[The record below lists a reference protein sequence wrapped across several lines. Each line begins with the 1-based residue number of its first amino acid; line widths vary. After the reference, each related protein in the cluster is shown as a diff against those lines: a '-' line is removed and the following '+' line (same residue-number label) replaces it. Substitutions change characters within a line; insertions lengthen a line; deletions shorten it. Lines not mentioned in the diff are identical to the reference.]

1 MRSLSSIL
9 LLTAALAGCSSRP
22 VRLPP
27 ISQAVELTEE
37 NQPPAPSRNLATPA
51 SADSLDTRRDRSVV
65 LVAALESDRTDQI
78 PPEPDSN
85 RLQVVPSLPDDEG
98 LPNNQAEGSLQLDD
112 VIESVYRAYPLLD
125 AALRQRDI
133 AAGDQMAAAGAFD
146 LKFSADS
153 NNMPL
158 GFYETYRQNLKISQP
173 LYTGGEAF
181 AAYRIGRGGVFEPW
195 YLERQTNDAGEFK
208 AGLSVP
214 FSRNRTIDERRAN
227 VWKTTYGRQL
237 VEFEIQAELIDFVQ
251 NASYAYWDWVAAGER
266 YRIAAT
272 LLDLAAKRNDGI
284 ARQVEL
290 GDKDPPILQDNRR
303 LIVSREA
310 KKIEAGR
317 KVQDGAAKLSLYY
330 RDGTGKPLLAS
341 PDALPEFPAPGPVV
355 PEQVDADIQM
365 AIERRPELRVLDLMH
380 QQLEVD
386 YSQAHN
392 EFRPAID
399 GFLAGAQDMGLPTS
413 KKQDKS
419 QFELEAGLVVD
430 VALQRRKSR
439 GKMGAVQGKLAQV
452 SAKRRITQDKI
463 AVEMQQA
470 YIALV
475 AARDRVSRAR
485 ESQQLADQMAAIER
499 RKFELGDTDLLSVNL
514 REQQAA
520 EAADTLIDTLL
531 EAFRAQA
538 DYRAAL
544 ALDEAPPGP

>member
-1 MRSLSSIL
+1 M
-9 LLTAALAGCSSRP
+9 
-22 VRLPP
+22 
-27 ISQAVELTEE
+27 
-37 NQPPAPSRNLATPA
+37 
-51 SADSLDTRRDRSVV
+51 
-65 LVAALESDRTDQI
+65 
-78 PPEPDSN
+78 
-85 RLQVVPSLPDDEG
+85 
-98 LPNNQAEGSLQLDD
+98 
-112 VIESVYRAYPLLD
+112 
-125 AALRQRDI
+125 
-133 AAGDQMAAAGAFD
+133 
-146 LKFSADS
+146 
-153 NNMPL
+153 
-158 GFYETYRQNLKISQP
+158 
-173 LYTGGEAF
+173 
-181 AAYRIGRGGVFEPW
+181 FEPW

-251 NASYAYWDWVAAGER
+251 HASYAYWDWVAAGER
-266 YRIAAT
+266 YRIAST

-330 RDGTGKPLLAS
+330 RDVSGKPLLAS

-365 AIERRPELRVLDLMH
+365 AVERRPELRVLDLMH

-386 YSQAHN
+386 YAQAHN